1 MDNLL
6 NSGLQIILWLQG
18 LGAWL
23 TPIMKLFTF
32 LGNEQFYLIVAPAI
46 LWCIDAPLGLRMGL
60 FLMINGMVNT
70 ALKVAFHGPRPYWY
84 SSNVKVLG
92 SAENSF
98 GVPSGHA
105 QNGVVVWGTLA
116 DRIKHRTIWIIAI
129 IVMFLIGI
137 SRIYLAVHFPHDVLL
152 GWLFGVVM
160 LWALLRFERPVLNW
174 IKKYQIGIQLLIIF
188 VFSLFLIFIVIIA
201 QLSLSGWS
209 LPMDWVSNAH
219 LAFPNEPEINPL
231 SYHNYLSSPGAFFG
245 LAAGWIWISKLG
257 GFSTKDTWLKL
268 ILRYILGL
276 VGVLVLYLGLGA
288 LFSDSETFISYS
300 IRYIRYALIGFWI
313 SGFAPWLF
321 VKLKLASPLK

>member
-84 SSNVKVLG
+84 SSNVKVLV

>member
-1 MDNLL
+1 
-6 NSGLQIILWLQG
+6 
-18 LGAWL
+18 
-23 TPIMKLFTF
+23 
-32 LGNEQFYLIVAPAI
+32 
-46 LWCIDAPLGLRMGL
+46 
-60 FLMINGMVNT
+60 MINGMVNT

-84 SSNVKVLG
+84 SSNVKVLV